1 MEIKVGQVM
10 EFVEPADVNGRQLAR
25 GTRVRIAHIM
35 HEVKEERITLILL
48 DTPELETIVVDRHV
62 VGVHC
67 RPVAD
72 TSGPVRG
79 SS

>member
-10 EFVEPADVNGRQLAR
+10 EFVEPADVDGRQIAR
-25 GTRVRIAHIM
+25 GTRVRVAHVM

-48 DTPELETIVVDRHV
+48 GKAEPEAIVVDRHV

-67 RPVAD
+67 RPV
-72 TSGPVRG
+72 SE
-79 SS
+79 

>member
-10 EFVEPADVNGRQLAR
+10 EFVQPADIDGRKIAR
-25 GTRVRIAHIM
+25 GTRARVAHIM

-48 DTPELETIVVDRHV
+48 DRPEPEAIVVDRHV

-67 RPVAD
+67 RVVD
-72 TSGPVRG
+72 G
-79 SS
+79 

>member
-10 EFVEPADVNGRQLAR
+10 EFVETAEVDGRKIAR

-35 HEVKEERITLILL
+35 HEVNEERITLVLL
-48 DTPELETIVVDRHV
+48 GTPKPETLTVDRHV

-67 RPVAD
+67 RLVGD
-72 TSGPVRG
+72 
-79 SS
+79 